1 MQEMVNYWPLI
12 GIAIISLT
20 FILRIHP
27 LLGVLV
33 AALGS
38 AFAAHFPVMKIFEL
52 LGEYFLKT
60 RNLTL
65 LTLLPL
71 GVIGLMERHGLREKA
86 QELIR
91 KFRQMTIPRLL
102 ISYLIVRQLTSAV
115 GLTSLGGQP
124 QMIRPIIAP
133 MVEAI
138 ASRDKPEITPA
149 HLERLKAL
157 AAATDNVGLFFGE
170 DIFIAFG
177 AVVLIAAFMNEHNIP
192 VELLNVALWGIPSAM
207 FAFIIH
213 SLRIWLITRLLLR
226 KSGEEHP
233 C

>member
-1 MQEMVNYWPLI
+1 MHAAVNYWPLI
-12 GIAIISLT
+12 GIAVISLT
-20 FILRIHP
+20 FVLRLNP
-27 LLGVLV
+27 LLGVLAAAIASAV
-33 AALGS
+33 AAN
-38 AFAAHFPVMKIFEL
+38 FPLWTILEQF
-52 LGEYFLKT
+52 GEYFLKT

-86 QELIR
+86 QDVIC
-91 KFRQMTIPRLL
+91 KFRQMTVPRLL
-102 ISYLIVRQLTSAV
+102 ISYLLARQLTASI

-138 ASRDKPEITPA
+138 AVRDKSQLNSAQID
-149 HLERLKAL
+149 RLKAL

-177 AVVLIAAFMNEHNIP
+177 AVALIAAFMNENNLP
-192 VELLNVALWGIPSAM
+192 VELLNVALWGIPTAL
-207 FAFIIH
+207 FAFVIH
-213 SLRIWLITRLLLR
+213 STRIWLIDKFLVK
-226 KSGEEHP
+226 KSAESHQ
-233 C
+233 